1 MGLLEFKT
9 RLTCLI
15 EKIRKNMASGFRVS
29 PKYVGPVKLC
39 VFDWAG
45 TVVDSGVFAPVL
57 TFQKLF
63 EDEGVPITSDEV
75 RAPMGVHKRIHI
87 QKICDT
93 PAVTQRWTE
102 KKGQAPTSDDAERI
116 YSKSLSATLDVLPN
130 NSHLI
135 RGAVE
140 TINLL
145 RSKYSCKIGSS
156 TGYTSEIMAKLK
168 PQAAKAGCAPDCYVT
183 SDLVPNARPSPAM
196 IFKNMIELDIWVP
209 KSVVKVDDTT
219 GGIKAGLYAG
229 CWTVGIA
236 KTGNYVGLTEE
247 DMDKMDPTELEAK
260 VEKARKI
267 LKDCGAHFIIDTIK
281 DLPQVID
288 KINERMALGL
298 SP

>member
-1 MGLLEFKT
+1 MGICTYLLSVFT
-9 RLTCLI
+9 RFA
-15 EKIRKNMASGFRVS
+15 NMSFR
-29 PKYVGPVKLC
+29 PHPIYEGPVKAC

-93 PAVTQRWTE
+93 PAVTQRWQE

-140 TINLL
+140 TVSTL
-145 RSKYSCKIGSS
+145 RSKFHVKIGSS
-156 TGYTSEIMAKLK
+156 TGYTSEIMEKLR
-168 PQAAKAGCAPDCYVT
+168 PQAARGGYAPDCYVT

-196 IFKNMIELDIWVP
+196 IFKNMIELDIWSP

-219 GGIKAGLYAG
+219 GGIKAGLYGG

-236 KTGNYVGLTEE
+236 KTGNYVGLTEQE
-247 DMDKMDPTELEAK
+247 MDKMDPKELEAK
-260 VEKARKI
+260 VDKARKI
-267 LKDCGAHFIIDTIK
+267 LKDSGAHFIIDTIK
-281 DLPQVID
+281 DLPPVID